1 MDKIVSLR
9 QDIIRLNIQGA
20 TNVAFATLEAVKIA
34 IKSGRSVSEIQETAK
49 TVAFARPTEPLAQN
63 SLKFIFSDKNKSASY
78 YLEKVAQYE
87 KLIKEVKNTMAE
99 SAVSLIKNGGTY
111 LTHCHSSTV
120 VSMFTKAKKAGR
132 KFSVLVTET
141 RPRFQG
147 RITARE
153 LLKAGIEDVTMI
165 IDDVA
170 PALIEGKQKIIDSVF
185 LGADLLGHEGFINK
199 VGSLGIAR
207 MCQGESKPL
216 YCLSV
221 LLKFNPAPFSPEL
234 LEDRGGSEIWEDAP
248 VNLSFY
254 APAFDYIPYETGVN
268 IVCEKGILESR
279 DLANTVHA
287 LYPWI

>member
-1 MDKIVSLR
+1 MDKIAKLR
-9 QDIIRLNIQGA
+9 SDVINLNIQGA
-20 TNVAFATLEAVKIA
+20 TNIALATLEAIKIV
-34 IKSGRSVSEIQETAK
+34 IGLGKEINEMQEIVSQ
-49 TVAFARPTEPLAQN
+49 VAYARPAEPLAQN
-63 SLKFIFSDKNKSASY
+63 SLKYIFLDKNKPASH
-78 YLEKVAQYE
+78 YLEKVTQYE
-87 KLIKEVKNTMAE
+87 KLIREVKNTMAE

-120 VSMFTKAKKAGR
+120 VSMFTKAKNAGR

-147 RITARE
+147 RITAGE

-170 PALIEGKQKIIDSVF
+170 PALIEGKQKNIDSVF

-207 MCQGESKPL
+207 MCQREDKPL

-234 LEDRGGSEIWEDAP
+234 LEDRGGSEIWKDAP

-254 APAFDYIPYETGVN
+254 APAFDYIPYDTGVN
-268 IVCEKGILESR
+268 IVYEKGILESR
-279 DLANTVHA
+279 DLADTVHS